1 MFCPTM
7 VEPLT
12 AFVARIGG
20 KPLRLGSLEL
30 PENSRPAPAR
40 YQVLRGSVAGYA
52 VCGARRPENAKP
64 RPDQAGTASS
74 DGY

>member
-1 MFCPTM
+1 M

-20 KPLRLGSLEL
+20 KPLRFGTLEL

-40 YQVLRGSVAGYA
+40 YQVLRGSVAGIDTREA
-52 VCGARRPENAKP
+52 GRPENATP
-64 RPDQAGTASS
+64 RPDEAVPAWP